1 MLINEIKKANMLALK
16 NKETA
21 KRAAYSVLIN
31 KYMLLEVS
39 NRESGKEVT
48 DADVVSLIQKTL
60 KELAEEKEM
69 YVKGGNAERAESTQ
83 IQIDALQV
91 FMPKMMDEDEIRK
104 IIDSLEDKSMK
115 SVMQHFK
122 ENYQGKVDMSLVS
135 RVARSL

>member
-69 YVKGGNAERAESTQ
+69 
-83 IQIDALQV
+83 
-91 FMPKMMDEDEIRK
+91 
-104 IIDSLEDKSMK
+104 
-115 SVMQHFK
+115 
-122 ENYQGKVDMSLVS
+122 
-135 RVARSL
+135 

>member
-48 DADVVSLIQKTL
+48 DVDVVSLIQKTL

-69 YVKGGNAERAESTQ
+69 YVKGGNAERAE
-83 IQIDALQV
+83 
-91 FMPKMMDEDEIRK
+91 
-104 IIDSLEDKSMK
+104 
-115 SVMQHFK
+115 
-122 ENYQGKVDMSLVS
+122 
-135 RVARSL
+135 

>member
-16 NKETA
+16 NKEA
-21 KRAAYSVLIN
+21 DKRVAYSVLIN

-39 NRESGKEVT
+39 YRESGKEVS
-48 DADVVSLIQKTL
+48 DSDVVGLIQKTL

-69 YVKGGNAERAESTQ
+69 YAKGGSAERVASTQ
-83 IQIDALQV
+83 AQIDALQV
-91 FMPKMMDEDEIRK
+91 FMPKMMDETEVRS
-104 IIDSLEDKSMK
+104 IIDGLEDKSMK
-115 SVMQHFK
+115 SIMQHFK